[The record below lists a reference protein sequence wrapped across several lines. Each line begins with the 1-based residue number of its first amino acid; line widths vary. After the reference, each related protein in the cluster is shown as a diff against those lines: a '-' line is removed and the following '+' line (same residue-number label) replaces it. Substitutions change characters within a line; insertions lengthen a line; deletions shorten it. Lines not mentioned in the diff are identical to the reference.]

1 MWSAMWFFPWN
12 SLPIFA
18 LHIIPILVLS
28 NFDPSVSVA
37 VFLLSFGWKKL
48 SCEIINEDE
57 VRKWKDFDYSNLE
70 LCIIVL
76 RSLCDEFRGKLNN
89 VSDTKSHSDSEKQKK
104 LGRHS
109 MYLSL

>member
-1 MWSAMWFFPWN
+1 MWSAIWFFPWN
-12 SLPIFA
+12 LLPIFA

-37 VFLLSFGWKKL
+37 VFFLSFGWKKV

-57 VRKWKDFDYSNLE
+57 VRKWKDFDYNNLE

-76 RSLCDEFRGKLNN
+76 RSEGDEFRGKLNN